1 MEIAKL
7 ALEKMAEKVVI
18 LNIAKLSSI
27 ADYLLICSA
36 QSERQ
41 VHAIAA
47 AVEDGLKKKGVRPI
61 GTEGAREGRWA
72 LVDYGDVIAH
82 VFFEPVRE
90 FYDLEGLWAEA
101 PLTEV
106 KDKPKPARRGDL
118 PPKKPV
124 KKVIPSK
131 HPPASLPSQAVSG
144 GLKRKKVIPSKKTG
158 GPKK

>member
-36 QSERQ
+36 ASERQ
-41 VHAIAA
+41 VHAVAA
-47 AVEDGLKKKGVRPI
+47 AIEDELKKKGVRPI

-82 VFFEPVRE
+82 IFFEPVRE

-101 PLTEV
+101 PSTEV
-106 KDKPKPARRGDL
+106 KDTHKTA
-118 PPKKPV
+118 PKKPV
-124 KKVIPSK
+124 KKVSPSK
-131 HPPASLPSQAVSG
+131 KRVLPSS
-144 GLKRKKVIPSKKTG
+144 VIPSKKTG
-158 GPKK
+158 GSKK

>member
-1 MEIAKL
+1 MESKKKALEIAKL
-7 ALEKMAEKVVI
+7 ALDKKAEKVVI

-41 VHAIAA
+41 VHAV
-47 AVEDGLKKKGVRPI
+47 AVAIEDGLKKKGVRPM

-106 KDKPKPARRGDL
+106 KDTQKPA
-118 PPKKPV
+118 PKKT
-124 KKVIPSK
+124 
-131 HPPASLPSQAVSG
+131 G
-144 GLKRKKVIPSKKTG
+144 KRAIPSKKTG
-158 GPKK
+158 SPKK